1 MHTFHV
7 TVIALLLAGAA
18 VLGTVAVA
26 HTTGLG
32 SAARQSNDA
41 AFAARVHQLTSY
53 AAKLRKEL
61 HARPPALPAVP
72 KHTAVSA
79 AASSAPRIVYHQPPP
94 VVVTVHRHGDDGS
107 READGGGGGDD

>member
-1 MHTFHV
+1 MHKFHV
-7 TVIALLLAGAA
+7 TVIALLLGGAA

-41 AFAARVHQLTSY
+41 AYAARVQQLSAF
-53 AAKLRKEL
+53 AAKLRKQL
-61 HARPPALPAVP
+61 HAKPPALPTVP
-72 KHTAVSA
+72 KAKPVA
-79 AASSAPRIVYHQPPP
+79 AAATSAPRIVYHQPPP

-107 READGGGGGDD
+107 READGGGGRDD